1 MLTAAIGNLTT
12 RCTRTRLVCHG
23 LCRRKGRASP
33 WRAGQRTSRPALST
47 PCTENTFFAKSIPT
61 VVTLVMTSPSRE

>member
-23 LCRRKGRASP
+23 LCRRKGRASLR
-33 WRAGQRTSRPALST
+33 RAGKRGR
-47 PCTENTFFAKSIPT
+47 
-61 VVTLVMTSPSRE
+61 